1 MNRLWHDG
9 EVPSP
14 QNVARHARSPRRR
27 PLHAPV
33 RAWALAEWAL
43 VPLRLF
49 LGATFIY
56 AGLQKLA
63 NPNFF
68 NAKSPISIHSQL
80 VDATHTSP
88 IHFLLSHLEKGAT
101 IVGLLIAF
109 GELAVGIG
117 TLLGLWTRVA
127 ALGGL
132 LLSLSLFLT
141 VSFHTSPY
149 FTGADIV
156 FFFAWMPF
164 IVAGGGTRLSL
175 DGAIARRAA
184 KERRAASPEIVPI
197 PFATV
202 QRLCGNYQH
211 GTCLARAGLACDAG
225 YCPVL
230 LGQRAPVATSVAI
243 DSVERRTLVLGGAAA
258 VAIGTAV
265 LLVGAA
271 DAVAGRLVNG
281 APAPK
286 DATKQLSPISGATT
300 TPTST
305 APTSTTPTS
314 TKSTLKKPTTTT
326 APTTTAPTT
335 TSTTTTVPA
344 SQGTLLG
351 AASEVPVNQAAAF
364 IIPSNG
370 DPGIVIHTV
379 TGPFVGYDAVCPHA
393 GCTVG
398 YAPTSKIIVC
408 PCHGSEFQV
417 ANGDVIVGPSPHGLT
432 KLNIVEGTDGNL
444 YLQ

>member
-1 MNRLWHDG
+1 MNCLWHDS
-9 EVPSP
+9 EVPIP
-14 QNVARHARSPRRR
+14 QNAARHARSPRRR
-27 PLHAPV
+27 FLRAPV

-68 NAKSPISIHSQL
+68 NSKSPISIHSQL

-88 IHFLLSHLEKGAT
+88 IAFLLSHLEKGAT

-109 GELAVGIG
+109 GEFAVGIG

-127 ALGGL
+127 AIGGL

-141 VSFHTSPY
+141 VSYHTSPY

-175 DGAIARRAA
+175 DGVIARRAA
-184 KERRAASPEIVPI
+184 TEKGAPTPEIVPI

-202 QRLCGNYQH
+202 QRLCGNYRH
-211 GTCLARAGLACDAG
+211 GTCTARAGLACDAS

-230 LGQRAPVATSVAI
+230 LGARAPVATPVAI
-243 DSVERRTLVLGGAAA
+243 NSLDRRTVMLGAAAA
-258 VAIGTAV
+258 VAVGAAV
-265 LLVGAA
+265 LLVGGA
-271 DAVAGRLVNG
+271 DAVAGRLING

-286 DATKQLSPISGATT
+286 NTTKQLSPVSSATTLPTTTTPPTT
-300 TPTST
+300 TPTT
-305 APTSTTPTS
+305 
-314 TKSTLKKPTTTT
+314 TKSSVTTSSPPTTTS
-326 APTTTAPTT
+326 PTTTAP
-335 TSTTTTVPA
+335 A
-344 SQGTLLG
+344 NQGTLLG
-351 AASEVPVNQAAAF
+351 AASQVPVNQAASF
-364 IIPSNG
+364 TIPSNG
-370 DPGIVIHTV
+370 DPGIVIHTA
-379 TGPFVGYDAVCPHA
+379 TGQFVGYDAVCPHA
-393 GCTVG
+393 GCPVG
-398 YAPTSKIIVC
+398 YASTAKVIVC

-417 ANGDVIVGPSPHGLT
+417 ANGAVIVGPAPHGLT
-432 KLNIVEGTDGNL
+432 KLNIVEGANGNL